1 MFNNLSDLEVDALT
15 EIFNIGIGRAADSL
29 NKMTSQTVD
38 LNVPNVQVMSSRHA
52 KEMLGFSDH
61 CNISAVTQKFS
72 GDFSGQ
78 AFLMFSQD
86 SGLKLVRTLL
96 SDDIPVEVLSD
107 LEQDSL
113 VEIGNIIL
121 NACFGTVINFLKSTI
136 EIDMPEFV
144 QGDINE
150 IFTYASDNDWSLYIE
165 VKFTLPSDN
174 IEGYIS
180 FIMDIQSLERF
191 QESVRLFVGGI

>member
-191 QESVRLFVGGI
+191 QESVRLFVGSI

>member
-1 MFNNLSDLEVDALT
+1 
-15 EIFNIGIGRAADSL
+15 
-29 NKMTSQTVD
+29 
-38 LNVPNVQVMSSRHA
+38 
-52 KEMLGFSDH
+52 
-61 CNISAVTQKFS
+61 
-72 GDFSGQ
+72 
-78 AFLMFSQD
+78 
-86 SGLKLVRTLL
+86 
-96 SDDIPVEVLSD
+96 
-107 LEQDSL
+107 
-113 VEIGNIIL
+113 
-121 NACFGTVINFLKSTI
+121 
-136 EIDMPEFV
+136 MPEFV

>member
-86 SGLKLVRTLL
+86 SGLKLIRTLL

>member
-52 KEMLGFSDH
+52 KEMLGLSDH

>member
-96 SDDIPVEVLSD
+96 SDDIPVEVLPD